1 MIRERRK
8 VFTKDPGGCLGVN
21 VGFMN
26 EDLEEQKCT
35 RSVTNV
41 SIRVP
46 GLNLAKSRES
56 QGRGGTLDNLD
67 VFLSSSG
74 LEIHQ

>member
-1 MIRERRK
+1 M
-8 VFTKDPGGCLGVN
+8 KDSGGCLGVN
-21 VGFMN
+21 VRFPN
-26 EDLEEQKCT
+26 EDLDEQECT

-46 GLNLAKSRES
+46 SLDLTESRES
-56 QGRGGTLDNLD
+56 QGRHDALDNLE

-74 LEIHQ
+74 VKVEVEIDKVTN